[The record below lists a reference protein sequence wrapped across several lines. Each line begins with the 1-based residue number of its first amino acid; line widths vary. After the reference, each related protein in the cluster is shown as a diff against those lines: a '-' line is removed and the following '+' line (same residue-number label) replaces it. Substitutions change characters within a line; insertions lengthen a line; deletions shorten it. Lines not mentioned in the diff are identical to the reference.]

1 MGTGAPLSTEPHVPG
16 MSARKTDTKPA
27 LTKFTVQRLR
37 QTPICVLKG
46 ETPSARRVGDFLV
59 PLDSQLFGGM
69 FCIFAT
75 SVINSGFICY
85 RKWLINRRASG
96 SEDQGAVPRRVQR
109 RRGAQVPR
117 LCNISEKTHSV
128 FLEIFCMNTAD
139 HKKSHMLFNI
149 WYW

>member
-16 MSARKTDTKPA
+16 MSSVKTDTKPA
-27 LTKFTVQRLR
+27 LVKFTVQRVR
-37 QTPICVLKG
+37 QTPIRVLKG

-75 SVINSGFICY
+75 SINNSGFICY
-85 RKWLINRRASG
+85 RKWLINGRERG
-96 SEDQGAVPRRVQR
+96 SEDQEAVPRRVQR
-109 RRGAQVPR
+109 QRGLEDLRP
-117 LCNISEKTHSV
+117 CNIGEKIHSV
-128 FLEIFCMNTAD
+128 FLEIFCTAD